1 MLPVH
6 NDQVPAAYGMAALG
20 GLIKENITQA
30 CCRVEMAVLL
40 LRNLALAM
48 RAACA
53 APSARR
59 F

>member
-6 NDQVPAAYGMAALG
+6 NNQVPAAYGMAVLG
-20 GLIKENITQA
+20 GLIKEFIMQA
-30 CCRVEMAVLL
+30 CRRVEMAVVL

>member
-6 NDQVPAAYGMAALG
+6 HYQVPAAYGMAVLA
-20 GLIKENITQA
+20 GLIKEIIMQA
-30 CCRVEMAVLL
+30 CCRVGMAVLL